1 MRTAAI
7 CPTCATYENA
17 LCVLYN
23 GEYLPAIDVAPLDSL
38 EVALEKINS
47 AITELPEPA
56 YISLSYSG
64 TKPIL
69 TLPSIV
75 APNLTYVTDQVAT
88 GEVWAD
94 FTFNNFTAIAGT
106 TSLGFPNLQGFV
118 SYETLGS
125 TFSTSDLVSLS
136 MPNLKVVL
144 ASQFSIQA
152 TALTALNLNS
162 LINAQMLSFSNL
174 NSLAFLNLPVLNYV
188 KSFNVSTS
196 PGLANI
202 SINSLVKCYGNIT
215 INNCA
220 FLDTI
225 TLSNSIIEFAGN
237 FTATTC
243 ALTQVTVDNILVKL
257 AALNG
262 TGGTVSYDNKTVNL
276 SGGTN
281 ATPSAT
287 GLAAKAVL
295 QARGC
300 TVTHN

>member
-7 CPTCATYENA
+7 CPTCATFENA

-23 GEYLPAIDVAPLDSL
+23 GEYLPAIDVEPLDSL
-38 EVALEKINS
+38 EVALEKINA

-56 YISLSYSG
+56 YIALSYSG
-64 TKPIL
+64 AKPIL

-88 GEVWAD
+88 GEIWAD
-94 FTFNNFTAIAGT
+94 FSFNNLSGLNGT
-106 TSLGFPNLQGFV
+106 TSLGFPNLEGFV
-118 SYETLGS
+118 SYNSLGS
-125 TFSTSDLVSLS
+125 SFSTSDLISLS
-136 MPNLKVVL
+136 LPNLKVVL
-144 ASQFSIQA
+144 APQFSIQA

-162 LINAQMLSFSNL
+162 LINAQILSFSNL
-174 NSLAFLNLPVLNYV
+174 NSLAFLNLPALKYV
-188 KSFNVSTS
+188 RSFSVSNS
-196 PGLANI
+196 SGLANI
-202 SINSLVKCYGNIT
+202 SINALIKCYGNIT

-225 TLSNSIIEFAGN
+225 TLSNGIIEFDGN

-243 ALTQVTVDNILVKL
+243 ALTQISVDNILVKL

-262 TGGTVSYDNKTVNL
+262 TGGTVSYNNKTVNL

>member
-64 TKPIL
+64 AKPIL

-75 APNLTYVTDQVAT
+75 APNLTYVTDQVPT
-88 GEVWAD
+88 GEIWAD
-94 FTFNNFTAIAGT
+94 FSFNNLGAIGGT
-106 TSLGFPNLQGFV
+106 TSLGFPNLEGIV
-118 SYETLGS
+118 SYTPAGTELVS
-125 TFSTSDLVSLS
+125 TDLVSLS

-144 ASQFSIQA
+144 SSQFSVAA
-152 TALTALNLNS
+152 TGLTALNLNN
-162 LINAQMLSFSNL
+162 LIFTQNLAFFNLS
-174 NSLAFLNLPVLNYV
+174 SLAFLNLPSLKYV
-188 KSFNVSTS
+188 NTLVVSSST
-196 PGLANI
+196 GIANI
-202 SINSLVKCYGNIT
+202 NLGALVKTYGNIT

-225 TLSNSIIEFAGN
+225 TLSNGIIQIGGN
-237 FTATTC
+237 FVAASC
-243 ALTQVTVDNILVKL
+243 ALTQVSVDNILVKL

-276 SGGTN
+276 AGGTN
-281 ATPSAT
+281 AAPSAT
-287 GLAAKAVL
+287 GLSAKAVL

>member
-7 CPTCATYENA
+7 CPTCATFENA

-38 EVALEKINS
+38 EVALEKINA

-56 YISLSYSG
+56 YIALSYSG
-64 TKPIL
+64 TKPII

-75 APNLTYVTDQVAT
+75 APNLTYVTDQVPT
-88 GEVWAD
+88 GEIWAD
-94 FTFNNFTAIAGT
+94 FSFNSFTSIPGT
-106 TSLGFPNLQGFV
+106 TSLGFPNLEGFV
-118 SYETLGS
+118 SYTTAGS
-125 TFSTSDLVSLS
+125 TFFSSDLVSLS
-136 MPNLKVVL
+136 MPNLKVAL
-144 ASQFSIQA
+144 SSQFVIQ
-152 TALTALNLNS
+152 TSALTALNLNS
-162 LINAQMLSFSNL
+162 LITAQTLSFSNL
-174 NSLAFLNLPVLNYV
+174 NSLAFLNLPSLQYV
-188 KSFNVSTS
+188 KSFNVGFC
-196 PGLANI
+196 PGVA
-202 SINSLVKCYGNIT
+202 SINIGALVKCYGNVS

-225 TLSNSIIEFAGN
+225 TLSNSIIEIDGN

-243 ALTQVTVDNILVKL
+243 ALTQVSVDNILVKL

-262 TGGTVSYDNKTVNL
+262 TGGTVSYNNKTVNL